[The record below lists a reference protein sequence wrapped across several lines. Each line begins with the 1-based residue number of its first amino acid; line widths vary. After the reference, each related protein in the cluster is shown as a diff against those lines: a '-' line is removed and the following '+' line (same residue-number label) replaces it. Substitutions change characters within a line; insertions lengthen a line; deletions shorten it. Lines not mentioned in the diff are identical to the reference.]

1 MTPPC
6 LVLPWDLQ
14 CAQATGGRV
23 RGAVYVRAGPS
34 MGTLRSMPEHPGADA
49 VSEAPDRPAA
59 HESCAV
65 VWDDAFTEYDFGR
78 FHPMAPVRLTLT
90 RDLAR
95 ASGLLDRPGV
105 EVHVRAGPS
114 MGTLRSMP
122 EHPGA
127 DAVSEAPDRP
137 AAHESCA
144 VVWDDAFTEYDFGR
158 FHPMAPVRLTLTRDL
173 ARASGLLD
181 RPGVEV

>member
-49 VSEAPDRPAA
+49 VSEAPDRTAA

-78 FHPMAPVRLTLT
+78 FHPMAPVRQIG
-90 RDLAR
+90 R
-95 ASGLLDRPGV
+95 ASCRERVYVSGSLGV
-105 EVHVRAGPS
+105 S
-114 MGTLRSMP
+114 
-122 EHPGA
+122 
-127 DAVSEAPDRP
+127 
-137 AAHESCA
+137 
-144 VVWDDAFTEYDFGR
+144 
-158 FHPMAPVRLTLTRDL
+158 
-173 ARASGLLD
+173 
-181 RPGVEV
+181 

>member
-1 MTPPC
+1 MSVCPVTSFMTFFFFSSRRRHTRWPRDWSSDVCSSDLPAADPPSPDAVAARRGSGATTPPC

-49 VSEAPDRPAA
+49 ASEAPDRPAA

-95 ASGLLDRPGV
+95 ASEIG
-105 EVHVRAGPS
+105 
-114 MGTLRSMP
+114 
-122 EHPGA
+122 
-127 DAVSEAPDRP
+127 
-137 AAHESCA
+137 
-144 VVWDDAFTEYDFGR
+144 
-158 FHPMAPVRLTLTRDL
+158 
-173 ARASGLLD
+173 RASGREGGD
-181 RPGVEV
+181 